1 MQTFLILQTSIFLLP
16 LFPALGE
23 LGLIWILIRIA
34 IAHFPKIIDNR
45 INRGWGILSIWL
57 IVNSFFAYQP
67 SEAFLGL
74 ANFLPFFALFCS
86 LNLLIHHPN
95 QLRTIAWLLVIPSLP
110 VVILGWG
117 QLYLNWN
124 SPPLIKTILG
134 WELVAQGVPVGRMS
148 SVFIYANF
156 LAVYLAIA
164 FILGLGLWLDI
175 WQNSALKKR
184 SCLLLFVT
192 VILFADSVGL
202 GLASSR
208 NAWVIAFLGVMAFAI
223 YLSWYWLVWGVTA
236 IVTAILW
243 ASFGSFWG
251 QEWLRNIVPMFIWGR
266 LSDSMYPDRP
276 LETLRITQWQ
286 FCWSKIQENPLIGW
300 GLRNYTP
307 LYLEATNFWFGHPHN
322 LFLMLGMEIGIIATL
337 LLCFIVAWI
346 LAQAI
351 LLLRR
356 HNKNSS
362 RYLTKSDRLMIFS
375 YILAF
380 VCCTLFNLLDVTI
393 FDLRINTIG
402 WILLSAIYGVSQ
414 QFSHDS
420 RVPSL
425 GARPEASPLGRSR

>member
-1 MQTFLILQTSIFLLP
+1 MPTILILQASIFLLP

-23 LGLIWILIRIA
+23 LGLVWILIRIG
-34 IAHFPKIIDNR
+34 ISHFSRIINNP
-45 INRGWGILSIWL
+45 INKCLGLLSIWL
-57 IVNSFFAYQP
+57 IVNSFLAYQP

-86 LNLLIHHPN
+86 LNIVIRHPK
-95 QLRTIAWLLVIPSLP
+95 QLRIISWLLVIPSLP
-110 VVILGWG
+110 VVILGLG

-124 SPPLIKTILG
+124 SPALIKTILG
-134 WELVAQGVPVGRMS
+134 WELISQGVPSGRMS

-156 LAVYLAIA
+156 LAIYLEIA

-175 WQNSALKKR
+175 WQNSVLKKR
-184 SCLLLFVT
+184 SWLLLFLSI
-192 VILFADSVGL
+192 ILFADTVGL

-208 NAWVIAFLGVMAFAI
+208 NAWGITLLGFMAFVI
-223 YLSWYWLVWGVTA
+223 YLGWYWLVWGVTA
-236 IVTAILW
+236 IVIAISW

-251 QEWLRNIVPMFIWGR
+251 QEWFRKIVPIFIWNR
-266 LSDSMYPDRP
+266 LSDNMYSDRP

-322 LFLMLGMEIGIIATL
+322 LFLMLGMEIGIIASL
-337 LLCFIVAWI
+337 LFCLIVGYI

-351 LLLRR
+351 LLLR
-356 HNKNSS
+356 HSNQNSS
-362 RYLTKSDRLMIFS
+362 RLLSDRDHLMLFS
-375 YILAF
+375 YIVAF
-380 VCCTLFNLLDVTI
+380 VCCILFNLSDVTI

-414 QFSHDS
+414 QFNHDS
-420 RVPSL
+420 R
-425 GARPEASPLGRSR
+425 AYSPFSHQVE

>member
-1 MQTFLILQTSIFLLP
+1 MQTFLILLASIFLLP

-23 LGLIWILIRIA
+23 LGLLWILIRIW
-34 IAHFPKIIDNR
+34 INYFLKIINDP

-86 LNLLIHHPN
+86 LSILIYHPN
-95 QLRTIAWLLVIPSLP
+95 QLRTIAWLLVIPSFP

-124 SPPLIKTILG
+124 SPPLMKTILG

-156 LAVYLAIA
+156 LAIYLAIA
-164 FILGLGLWLDI
+164 FVLGLGLWLDT
-175 WQNSALKKR
+175 WQNSALKNR
-184 SCLLLFVT
+184 SWLLLFLSI
-192 VILFADSVGL
+192 ILFADSVGL

-208 NAWVIAFLGVMAFAI
+208 NSWGIAFLGLMAFAI
-223 YLSWYWLVWGVTA
+223 YFGWYWLVSGVTA
-236 IVTAILW
+236 IVAAILW

-251 QEWLRNIVPMFIWGR
+251 QEWLRKIVPMFIWGR
-266 LSDSMYPDRP
+266 LSDNMYPDRP

-286 FCWSKIQENPLIGW
+286 FCWSKIQENPLMGW

-322 LFLMLGMEIGIIATL
+322 LFLMLGMEIGTMATL
-337 LLCFIVAWI
+337 LFCLIVAWI

-356 HNKNSS
+356 NHHNSS
-362 RYLTKSDRLMIFS
+362 RSLTKGDRLMIFS
-375 YILAF
+375 YIVAF
-380 VCCTLFNLLDVTI
+380 VCCILFNLLDVTI

-414 QFSHDS
+414 KFSRDS
-420 RVPSL
+420 YLTSL
-425 GARPEASPLGRSR
+425 SRRPY

>member
-1 MQTFLILQTSIFLLP
+1 MQTFLILQASIFLLP

-23 LGLIWILIRIA
+23 LGLLWILIRIA
-34 IAHFPKIIDNR
+34 IAHFLKIIDNP

-86 LNLLIHHPN
+86 LNILIHHPN
-95 QLRTIAWLLVIPSLP
+95 QLRRIACLLVIPSLP
-110 VVILGWG
+110 IVILGWG

-134 WELVAQGVPVGRMS
+134 WELVSQGVPVGRMS

-156 LAVYLAIA
+156 LAIYLAIA
-164 FILGLGLWLDI
+164 FVLGLGLWLDT
-175 WQNSALKKR
+175 WQNYALKNR
-184 SCLLLFVT
+184 SWLLLFLSIIVFT
-192 VILFADSVGL
+192 DSIGL

-208 NAWVIAFLGVMAFAI
+208 NAWGIAFLGFMAFAI
-223 YLSWYWLVWGVTA
+223 YLGWYWLVSGVTA
-236 IVTAILW
+236 IVTAILG

-337 LLCFIVAWI
+337 LLCLIVAWI

-356 HNKNSS
+356 NNKNSS
-362 RYLTKSDRLMIFS
+362 RSLTKGDRLMMFS
-375 YILAF
+375 YIAAF
-380 VCCTLFNLLDVTI
+380 VCCILFNLLDVTI

-414 QFSHDS
+414 EFNHNYCIIKSKI
-420 RVPSL
+420 
-425 GARPEASPLGRSR
+425 

>member
-1 MQTFLILQTSIFLLP
+1 MQTFLILLASIFLLP

-23 LGLIWILIRIA
+23 LGLLWILIRIW
-34 IAHFPKIIDNR
+34 INYFLKIINDP

-86 LNLLIHHPN
+86 LSILIHHPN
-95 QLRTIAWLLVIPSLP
+95 QLRTIAWLIVIPSFP

-134 WELVAQGVPVGRMS
+134 WELVAKGVPVGRMS

-156 LAVYLAIA
+156 LAVYLVIA
-164 FILGLGLWLDI
+164 FVLGLGLWLDT
-175 WQNSALKKR
+175 WQNSAFKNR
-184 SCLLLFVT
+184 SWLLLFLSI
-192 VILFADSVGL
+192 ILVADSVGL

-208 NAWVIAFLGVMAFAI
+208 NSWGIAFLGLMAFAI
-223 YLSWYWLVWGVTA
+223 YFGWYWLVSGVTA

-251 QEWLRNIVPMFIWGR
+251 QEWLRKIVPMFIWGR
-266 LSDSMYPDRP
+266 LSDNMYPDRP

-286 FCWSKIQENPLIGW
+286 FCWSKIQENPLMGW

-322 LFLMLGMEIGIIATL
+322 LFLMLGMEIGIMATL
-337 LLCFIVAWI
+337 LLCLIVAWI

-356 HNKNSS
+356 NHHNSS
-362 RYLTKSDRLMIFS
+362 RSLTKGDRLMIFS
-375 YILAF
+375 YIVAF
-380 VCCTLFNLLDVTI
+380 VCCILFNLLDVTI

-414 QFSHDS
+414 KFSRDS
-420 RVPSL
+420 YLTSL
-425 GARPEASPLGRSR
+425 SRRPY